1 MATKVEFDIAPA
13 KVVLLSAAGDDHLS
27 ITSIGLNA
35 EQTSL
40 LTGLIKGTA
49 TLNIRIKEKE

>member
-1 MATKVEFDIAPA
+1 MATKVEFDVAPE
-13 KVVLLSAAGDDHLS
+13 KIVLLAAKGDDHIS
-27 ITSIGLNA
+27 ISSIGLTA

-49 TLNIRIKEKE
+49 TLNVRIKEKE